1 MRQALFQPESATMS
15 YSEPPDGARNCL
27 PKFVRLGTHRE
38 PITDPRD
45 FSVYAVIMSNVTIE
59 REALFNV
66 LSGRHGWPLEEI
78 DAAIKRLVHAG
89 VVDNVTCIQ
98 KRRPTY
104 VRYEVPL
111 KD

>member
-66 LSGRHGWPLEEI
+66 LSGRHGC
-78 DAAIKRLVHAG
+78 RS
-89 VVDNVTCIQ
+89 
-98 KRRPTY
+98 RRSTQPSSGSCTP
-104 VRYEVPL
+104 VS
-111 KD
+111 